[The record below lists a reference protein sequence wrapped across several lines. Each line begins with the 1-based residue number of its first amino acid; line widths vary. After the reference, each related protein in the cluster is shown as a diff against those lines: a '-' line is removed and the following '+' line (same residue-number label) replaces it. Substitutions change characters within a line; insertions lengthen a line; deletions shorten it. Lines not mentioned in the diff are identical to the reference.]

1 MKYKFKISILT
12 FILFLIQGYLFSI
25 WAEDEIK
32 ITDIRVD
39 ILNNQKTTVN
49 INTSKPVRFLFYKIE
64 NPPRLIIDFVGTDV
78 YSEEAER
85 LVFTRGNLKEIQSIF
100 YEIENNSNKPKLDY
114 LILKF
119 IPDVTV
125 DVKSIKGGILLD
137 IQKLEAVVKA
147 KDSALKS
154 ARAKLL
160 ADQIVF
166 SKRVMRESTKI
177 EDKKIDI
184 SQLEK
189 KEKEERCKATEVITL
204 KEEPFVLSLKDKTV
218 DTYVKPEPEDF
229 GKTPIR
235 KEEIK
240 TSKKQ
245 EESSLIRK
253 EESFDEGQ
261 VCLSVEPRSK
271 ISFNYYLLAIILNC
285 FILASLIALIPSF
298 SYKKEMRQKE
308 AQLTDLNESFSNYPV
323 YQLPQQQDALSK
335 KGKSDK
341 CLEKRKFAR
350 FKLPQDSES
359 SISVDLETERL
370 NRVVTRAKDISLGGV
385 GIELQKNISIPNILQ
400 IGIKFPDSPEANYIL
415 SRLTWQK
422 DKDEKVRFYG
432 LSFMML
438 TDYEEEKIHRYLVE
452 NF

>member
-1 MKYKFKISILT
+1 M
-12 FILFLIQGYLFSI
+12 QGYLPI

-39 ILNNQKTTVN
+39 VLNSQKTTVN
-49 INTSKPVRFLFYKIE
+49 INTSKPVRFLFYKVE
-64 NPPRLIIDFVGTDV
+64 NPPRLIIDFVGMDI
-78 YSEEAER
+78 YSEEAEK
-85 LVFTRGNLKEIQSIF
+85 LVFTRGNIKEIQSIF
-100 YEIENNSNKPKLDY
+100 YEIEGNSNKPKLDY

-125 DVKSIKGGILLD
+125 NVKSIKGGILLD
-137 IQKLEAVVKA
+137 VQKLEAVVKA

-154 ARAKLL
+154 ARAKLF

-166 SKRVMRESTKI
+166 SKRLIKKSTKT
-177 EDKKIDI
+177 EDKEIDI
-184 SQLEK
+184 SQLKK
-189 KEKEERCKATEVITL
+189 KEKEERCKATEVIIPR
-204 KEEPFVLSLKDKTV
+204 EEPFVLSLKDKTV

-229 GKTPIR
+229 SKTPIR

-240 TSKKQ
+240 ASKKQ

-253 EESFDEGQ
+253 EESFDERQ
-261 VCLSVEPRSK
+261 VISSVEPRFK
-271 ISFNYYLLAIILNC
+271 ISFNHYLLVIILNC
-285 FILASLIALIPSF
+285 FILASLIALILSF
-298 SYKKEMRQKE
+298 SYKEEIRQKE
-308 AQLTDLNESFSNYPV
+308 IQLANLNKFFDSCPTCH
-323 YQLPQQQDALSK
+323 LPQHQEDSSSK
-335 KGKSDK
+335 KGKPDK

-350 FKLPQDSES
+350 FKLPQDSEN

-370 NRVVTRAKDISLGGV
+370 NRVVTRAKDISLGGI
-385 GIELQKNISIPNILQ
+385 GIELQKDISIPNILQ

-422 DKDEKVRFYG
+422 DKNEKVRLYG

-438 TDYEEEKIHRYLVE
+438 TDYEEKKIHRYLVE